1 MNNILPAIRD
11 DSCNLMPAVSIDDAV
26 AAWEAYKALCEKIL
40 DEKDYTYYVY
50 WTYQKEGKE
59 KEGQKGFKRK
69 QDADGFAEIKKGY
82 VERRKNKSGCTK
94 LARFYLLIEEITK
107 EEIDRDAN
115 GNLIRVYFTIT
126 VFPIN
131 NPRFRKTVKR
141 GCEKKSAPWV
151 DDEDLIA
158 KAYTKALDAAILN
171 CIGCGE
177 VTAEEIGEEEKDNP
191 FPQDKSDKEKEIS
204 VDCEIDIKPELV
216 TEGDILELWIEA
228 QKKDILSEDI
238 SEYLRTQFN
247 KVGKE
252 LTKDE
257 FKQVSKWIDDW
268 VPKNADEEK
277 KDPELTPE
285 LIPESPKQELP
296 PQIHTMEEQLILD
309 ISLLRR
315 DKGITLN
322 ELTVY
327 IMENYGKPLEK
338 LTQEQLA
345 KIRNLDLD
353 IINSRKKKR
362 RERGE

>member
-1 MNNILPAIRD
+1 
-11 DSCNLMPAVSIDDAV
+11 MPAVSIDDAV